1 MAHLINESRG
11 RQGVEECEQIEQA
24 IEIKAWYAKKK
35 KDDTKEHVRTCKAR
49 KTIAILIAQAKEVTV
64 FKKKLLVALKFF

>member
-24 IEIKAWYAKKK
+24 VEIKACYAKKK
-35 KDDTKEHVRTCKAR
+35 KDDTREHVRRCKA
-49 KTIAILIAQAKEVTV
+49 
-64 FKKKLLVALKFF
+64 